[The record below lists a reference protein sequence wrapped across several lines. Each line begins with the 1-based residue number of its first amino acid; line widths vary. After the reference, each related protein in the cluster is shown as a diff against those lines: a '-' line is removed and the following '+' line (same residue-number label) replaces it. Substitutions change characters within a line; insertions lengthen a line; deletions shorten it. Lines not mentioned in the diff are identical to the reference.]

1 MVRSVFPDER
11 HFSTHLTGSQ
21 PLRLAISVGNGNYN
35 QFLNI
40 NKNIL
45 RRRLF
50 FSEPINYV

>member
-1 MVRSVFPDER
+1 MVRNVFPDER

-21 PLRLAISVGNGNYN
+21 PLRPAISVGNGNYN
-35 QFLNI
+35 QFLNF